1 MIFRLWDP
9 SRLCRTQK
17 LASRLKESASC
28 SPMTFCSQ
36 LNALYGAVLSNL
48 GEDELAH
55 KTLQTAHQ
63 LNARD
68 RAVGDILFIAT
79 IMVARKRQ
87 AAEDYPDALCYYQ
100 DAAKP
105 KASGAGASSWHSGN
119 LFTDGPI
126 GAGSNRERNS

>member
-1 MIFRLWDP
+1 DSSSGVAASGGR
-9 SRLCRTQK
+9 SRVGKPQRGLLRRRG
-17 LASRLKESASC
+17 S
-28 SPMTFCSQ
+28 SPDTFVSSH
-36 LNALYGAVLSNL
+36 Y
-48 GEDELAH
+48 
-55 KTLQTAHQ
+55 
-63 LNARD
+63 RD
-68 RAVGDILFIAT
+68 TLFIAT